1 LPLPISVDQR
11 RQSFV
16 ERFSGLRRGRRGLAG
31 AWAGDAGFD
40 GGEIEGEKFGI
51 FGFGS
56 FVVVEEALLAAVGF
70 DQSNLIRGTSAEF

>member
-1 LPLPISVDQR
+1 
-11 RQSFV
+11 
-16 ERFSGLRRGRRGLAG
+16 LREDDAVLRALG
-31 AWAGDAGFD
+31 AGDAGFD